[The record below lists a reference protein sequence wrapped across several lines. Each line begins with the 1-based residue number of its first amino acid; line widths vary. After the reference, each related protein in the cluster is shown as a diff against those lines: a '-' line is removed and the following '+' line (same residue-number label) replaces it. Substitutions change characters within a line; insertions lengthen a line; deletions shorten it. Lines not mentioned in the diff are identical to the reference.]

1 MSHEGNDSNTGEFV
15 MKLGYKVMNYFD
27 YNGERVVTKSIKQ
40 IRKELQDSGDSHLQN
55 MEKVLDD
62 KQMTLLVNA
71 VNNKRQLELLEEE

>member
-1 MSHEGNDSNTGEFV
+1 M
-15 MKLGYKVMNYFD
+15 
-27 YNGERVVTKSIKQ
+27 TKSIKQ
-40 IRKELQDSGDSHLQN
+40 IRRELKESNDTHLQN

>member
-1 MSHEGNDSNTGEFV
+1 M
-15 MKLGYKVMNYFD
+15 
-27 YNGERVVTKSIKQ
+27 TKSIKQ

>member
-1 MSHEGNDSNTGEFV
+1 
-15 MKLGYKVMNYFD
+15 MNYFD

>member
-1 MSHEGNDSNTGEFV
+1 

-62 KQMTLLVNA
+62 KQITLLVNA

>member
-1 MSHEGNDSNTGEFV
+1 MSQ
-15 MKLGYKVMNYFD
+15 YKIMNYFD

-71 VNNKRQLELLEEE
+71 VNNKRQIELLEEE

>member
-1 MSHEGNDSNTGEFV
+1 